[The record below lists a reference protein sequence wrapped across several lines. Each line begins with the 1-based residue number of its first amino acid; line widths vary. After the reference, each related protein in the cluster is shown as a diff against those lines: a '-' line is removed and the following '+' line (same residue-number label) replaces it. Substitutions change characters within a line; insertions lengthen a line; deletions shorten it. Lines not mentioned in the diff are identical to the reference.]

1 MRAPTYSQAEDS
13 DAPWSLIDG
22 PRPSSSAMPDELS
35 LPDRKPLQ
43 DDNVTSKVKAKSRS
57 HVASSAR
64 PLHFES
70 PTGRQPV
77 KHLDAHHGASPTSED
92 GVVDKD
98 YKEDCRFFRSFKTQ
112 PQLGSGSAASPEQTN
127 KSSKADAKLQPPRI
141 RLPVEMAI
149 YMWCSLQILRIRPCA
164 SPESQ
169 HRSPV
174 LRLRQVRQDE
184 LQVHHGLQ

>member
-1 MRAPTYSQAEDS
+1 MLHA
-13 DAPWSLIDG
+13 SLIDG
-22 PRPSSSAMPDELS
+22 PRPSSPAMPDELS
-35 LPDRKPLQ
+35 LPDRRPLQ

-77 KHLDAHHGASPTSED
+77 KHLDAHHGASSTSED

-98 YKEDCRFFRSFKTQ
+98 YKEDCRFFRSFNKQ